1 MQAQRW
7 RRRIGS
13 NVARSYLRPWMTG
26 SRLVKALDEVGGE
39 VDQVLRR
46 RCFERSGGF
55 STFPKACGGR
65 AGLVEKVC
73 DGAANTRD
81 SPFYM
86 DVRAL
91 VPPVSFPVCPRATHQ
106 RRPSPP
112 PEPSAKLP
120 VPPRASS
127 GARSGARGGRGC
139 GMAGAGGTNLSRA
152 GSGEVRLET
161 RAQGRRAHRFGA
173 FGIAASELAPSKSR

>member
-1 MQAQRW
+1 MAIKEGSHTLDPSLIRNGSVRINRIAHREGAMQAQRW

-13 NVARSYLRPWMTG
+13 NVARSYLRPSMTG

-55 STFPKACGGR
+55 STFQKACGER

-91 VPPVSFPVCPRATHQ
+91 VPPVSFPVPCPRATHLLL
-106 RRPSPP
+106 RSMKNLIGVT
-112 PEPSAKLP
+112 SAFVRIPLIIWP
-120 VPPRASS
+120 GPS
-127 GARSGARGGRGC
+127 GA
-139 GMAGAGGTNLSRA
+139 
-152 GSGEVRLET
+152 
-161 RAQGRRAHRFGA
+161 
-173 FGIAASELAPSKSR
+173 

>member
-1 MQAQRW
+1 M
-7 RRRIGS
+7 
-13 NVARSYLRPWMTG
+13 ARSYLRPSMTG

-55 STFPKACGGR
+55 STFPKACGER
-65 AGLVEKVC
+65 AGLVKKVC

-91 VPPVSFPVCPRATHQ
+91 VPPVSFPVPCPRATHQ
-106 RRPSPP
+106 SSVDL
-112 PEPSAKLP
+112 SA
-120 VPPRASS
+120 V
-127 GARSGARGGRGC
+127 
-139 GMAGAGGTNLSRA
+139 
-152 GSGEVRLET
+152 
-161 RAQGRRAHRFGA
+161 
-173 FGIAASELAPSKSR
+173 

>member
-1 MQAQRW
+1 M
-7 RRRIGS
+7 
-13 NVARSYLRPWMTG
+13 ARSYLRPSMTG

-55 STFPKACGGR
+55 STFPKACGER

-91 VPPVSFPVCPRATHQ
+91 VPPVSFPVPCPRAHLD
-106 RRPSPP
+106 R
-112 PEPSAKLP
+112 
-120 VPPRASS
+120 
-127 GARSGARGGRGC
+127 
-139 GMAGAGGTNLSRA
+139 
-152 GSGEVRLET
+152 T
-161 RAQGRRAHRFGA
+161 RAPCPWTWVRTLH
-173 FGIAASELAPSKSR
+173 SREVT

>member
-1 MQAQRW
+1 M
-7 RRRIGS
+7 
-13 NVARSYLRPWMTG
+13 ARSYLRPSMTG

-65 AGLVEKVC
+65 AGLVGKVC

-91 VPPVSFPVCPRATHQ
+91 VPPVSFPVPCSRATH
-106 RRPSPP
+106 PI
-112 PEPSAKLP
+112 ELVHAEL
-120 VPPRASS
+120 
-127 GARSGARGGRGC
+127 ARSVGILRFAVH
-139 GMAGAGGTNLSRA
+139 ALSMR
-152 GSGEVRLET
+152 S
-161 RAQGRRAHRFGA
+161 
-173 FGIAASELAPSKSR
+173 I